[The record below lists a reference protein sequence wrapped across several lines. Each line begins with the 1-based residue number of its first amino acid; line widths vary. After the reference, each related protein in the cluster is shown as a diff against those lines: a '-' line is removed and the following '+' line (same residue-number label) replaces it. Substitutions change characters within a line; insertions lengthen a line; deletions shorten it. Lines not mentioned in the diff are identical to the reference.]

1 MVSSLEHFLTAHT
14 DKLQVRNRVQVRHLP
29 LDDNVNGWSA
39 LLPPRQAQPALRG
52 QHTADWLVVGAGYA
66 GLAFARRVAE
76 NRPQDHVVLI
86 DAGTVGD
93 NASGRNSG
101 FAIDIPHSVGS
112 TVAEL
117 RTADNY
123 KRLLQSGTAD
133 LKAQVQR
140 HHIACDWR
148 EQGKFQASVSAAS
161 SPAMEEYARA
171 LETLKVPFELLDK
184 AALTK
189 RLGSSYYGLGIFSP
203 GCVLLNPAALT
214 RGLAEH
220 LPANVSLFERTPALG
235 FDFGSPSEVQTPQ
248 GQIRARHVVITT
260 NGAAAQL
267 PSLSNQL
274 VNLSTY
280 ASLTQPLSPE
290 QRDRIGNPDD
300 WGLTPVSAVSGATV
314 RYTHDHRVLIRQ
326 QVRHAPRFHNSAA
339 DTAHQVS
346 QHRQIFLS
354 RFPELRDVAMA
365 HSWSGLI
372 SFTRNGAP
380 RWGKLAPNVYAAVG
394 CNGAGISKQTVAGST
409 LADLASG
416 VDNPLIAEMQA
427 LGQPNYV
434 PPRPVLD
441 LGVNGYLLKE
451 RWAGRHEV

>member
-1 MVSSLEHFLTAHT
+1 MR
-14 DKLQVRNRVQVRHLP
+14 VRCLP

-39 LLPPRQAQPALRG
+39 LLPTRQITAPLQGKHA
-52 QHTADWLVVGAGYA
+52 ADWLVVGAGYA

-123 KRLLQSGTAD
+123 KRLLQAGTAD
-133 LKAQVQR
+133 LKALVL
-140 HHIACDWR
+140 HHRIACDWR
-148 EQGKFQASVSAAS
+148 EQGKFQAAVSPELT
-161 SPAMEEYARA
+161 PAMQAYARA

-184 AALTK
+184 AALAK
-189 RLGSSYYGLGIFSP
+189 RLGTGYYGLGIFSP

-214 RGLAEH
+214 RGLADH
-220 LPANVSLFERTPALG
+220 LPANVSLFERTPALD
-235 FDFGSPSEVQTPQ
+235 FNFGSPSEVQTP
-248 GQIRARHVVITT
+248 GGEIRARHVVIAT

-267 PSLSNQL
+267 PGLANQL

-280 ASLTQPLSPE
+280 ASLTQPLTPE
-290 QRDRIGNPDD
+290 QRQRIGHPDD
-300 WGLTPVSAVSGATV
+300 WGLTPLSAVAGATI

-326 QVRHAPRFHNSAA
+326 QVRHTPQLHNRAA
-339 DTAHQVS
+339 DSERQVS

-354 RFPELRDVAMA
+354 RFPELRDVPMA

-380 RWGKLAPNVYAAVG
+380 RWGQLGPNVYAAVG
-394 CNGAGISKQTVAGST
+394 CNGAGISKQTIAGTT

-416 VDNPLIAEMQA
+416 VDNPLIADMQA
-427 LGQPNYV
+427 LGGPSYI

-451 RWAGRHEV
+451 RWVGRHEV